1 MSITKVK
8 LKAAREAL
16 SRQDYPTARDAAQQ
30 VLEYEPNDYHAHVF
44 LGLASL
50 ELADFVACE
59 QAYKKAIEL
68 KPEVTLAWQGLT
80 KFCERTERWDDCV
93 VSLEKQAILYQ
104 FDAAKCAEA
113 IQKLIEIRRNHGT
126 RVQLAQALKLLLHG
140 SPIFEALSDLPLPD
154 HTKPSPI
161 TSMQDAIHNTL
172 PVLQEL
178 VTLYEDEEQEVI
190 KKEIA
195 KRRTRLGAPSLDQLA
210 REVKYAVLSKS
221 ELPTLYDEVA
231 AHPNASED
239 VRRAAEGKL
248 LRYRLELLES
258 LAGSANPGLREK
270 VWTALDESIKGVVL
284 LGIPD
289 EVAWGLHFQWADSQS
304 IEGYNIALLQQYAT
318 LFSSSKLS
326 QVFAGYLSYSK
337 IGTSVEETQ
346 KSGEVTIDSALNTI
360 FEGQE
365 ATNEFTIACRI
376 LAEVYSK
383 EKDFPSA
390 VKMAKQGMHILQ
402 QQEALYGL
410 NLRGTVLGFYSI
422 LGTSL
427 VGISPLRYRTKSL
440 SLLSDV
446 LQQMPDDI
454 PCLLAKA
461 RVLQAIGNWEDTTVT
476 LEHAVKCTPPESP
489 LHLLV
494 QEESAWSRFHVSRNI
509 TELTTLESVL
519 SSYKSQ
525 QSDERAR
532 CSWRIAECYRT
543 LGDDYSADAYR
554 FYIASLKA
562 SSTFAPAFTS
572 LGIHYL
578 IASEPPDRARALK
591 CFQKAFE
598 LDSRETYAA
607 EQLATG
613 FANEGAWSLV
623 EVVARRTIQGNN
635 VEVDLPGFE
644 AEDDDPHST
653 LTWAWKAVGAV
664 ELTNKK
670 YSTAITAFQKVLRSQ
685 PLDDSSWLFLGET
698 YQKAGRFTAALNAF
712 TRAQEL
718 APNSWIPSYNIGLLK
733 RQTSEY
739 VESIVC
745 LQSILDLRPTE
756 FGVLVAQAQACL
768 ELGCSEFNSG
778 IFARATT
785 TFIEGI
791 RAALLATTTD
801 AAGLRGPSWKLI
813 GDALVMLARTSIVPS
828 PSIITPIFADL
839 VSKLPSNS
847 TDRLRGVYSYL
858 GAGVISFVHTTEL
871 AVAVYSH
878 RVSLDH
884 SETSVSAS
892 AHFDL
897 ATSLICWLKESPGR
911 NGAEVAKEFISTSI
925 LQALR
930 LDPTNDLYW
939 VTFGNHAFS
948 DQPKVAQ
955 HAFIKA
961 LEINPK
967 SATTWTTLGLLYLH
981 HGDMELAGEALRKA
995 QVLDPDYRLAWVA
1008 QALME
1013 ESSSNFARSS
1023 ALIEHSLGMKL
1034 NSACSDLWYASKAYA
1049 SQNASHDGSSDALL
1063 PAFFALGRYVVQN
1076 PKDAYGLHLYGL
1088 LCERLGHLTEAV
1100 SSLNRAIAILEMA
1113 YEESESQE
1121 VETQFATASG
1131 NLARIKL
1138 ALSDYQGA
1146 IDAYSNA
1153 LGLLSE
1159 EDNSPTT
1166 LLLRFQSSLG
1176 SALAHFKLGD
1186 LTSTMSS
1193 IETAIQSA
1201 GDDLRLRGLVNVL
1214 HSQILWKSGDE
1225 YREHAISGL
1234 LEHVAEDVENLRV
1247 MQTLV
1252 TMGILT
1258 EDESLIDA
1266 AISEIINLPLDKRQ
1280 LLDPRGHIN
1289 YLLIQNQLG
1298 QNNTAG
1304 AILTAQRAV
1313 KVEPTNDTMRQNMAS
1328 LEVQNK
1334 SFGTALSML
1343 AGVRDVTDNAAYS
1356 ADSFTLHAAASALS
1370 RSGGHSMAQKAV
1382 MLAPWKLQP
1391 WLALAY
1397 IRSLGESG

>member
-30 VLEYEPNDYHAHVF
+30 VLGYEPNDYHAHVF

-80 KFCERTERWDDCV
+80 KFYERTERWDDCV

-104 FDAAKCAEA
+104 SEATKSAEA
-113 IQKLIEIRRNHGT
+113 IQKLIDIRRNHGT

-140 SPIFEALSDLPLPD
+140 SPVFEALSDLPLPD

-161 TSMQDAIHNTL
+161 TSIQDAIHNTL

-178 VTLYEDEEQEVI
+178 VTLYEDEERQVI

-195 KRRTRLGAPSLDQLA
+195 KRRTRLGAPNLDQLT
-210 REVKYAVLSKS
+210 REVKCAVLSKS

-258 LAGSANPGLREK
+258 LAGSDNSGLREK
-270 VWTALDESIKGVVL
+270 LWTALDESIKGVVL

-289 EVAWGLHFQWADSQS
+289 EVAWGLHFQWADSRS
-304 IEGYNIALLQQYAT
+304 IEGYNLALLQQYAT

-337 IGTSVEETQ
+337 IGASVEETQ
-346 KSGEVTIDSALNTI
+346 KSGEVTVDSTLNTI

-390 VKMAKQGMHILQ
+390 VKMAKQGIHILQ

-410 NLRGTVLGFYSI
+410 SLRGTLLGFYSI

-427 VGISPLRYRTKSL
+427 VGISPLRYRTKAL
-440 SLLSDV
+440 SFLSDV
-446 LQQMPDDI
+446 LQQIPDDI

-476 LEHAVKCTPPESP
+476 LEHAIKHTPPDSP

-494 QEESAWSRFHVSRNI
+494 QEESAWSRFHVSWNI
-509 TELTTLESVL
+509 SELTTLESIL
-519 SSYKSQ
+519 TSYKSQ

-543 LGDDYSADAYR
+543 LGNDYSPDAYR

-578 IASEPPDRARALK
+578 IASKPPDRARALK

-607 EQLATG
+607 EQLAT
-613 FANEGAWSLV
+613 
-623 EVVARRTIQGNN
+623 
-635 VEVDLPGFE
+635 EVDLPGFE
-644 AEDDDPHST
+644 AEDDDPHSA

-670 YSTAITAFQKVLRSQ
+670 YSAAITAFQMVLRSQ
-685 PLDDSSWLFLGET
+685 PLDHSSWLFLGET

-739 VESIVC
+739 AESIVC

-756 FGVLVAQAQACL
+756 FGVLMAQAQAYL

-785 TFIEGI
+785 AFIEGI
-791 RAALLATTTD
+791 RAALLATSTD
-801 AAGLRGPSWKLI
+801 AAGLRNPSWKLI
-813 GDALVMLARTSIVPS
+813 GDALVMLARTSIVPNS
-828 PSIITPIFADL
+828 SIITPIFADL
-839 VSKLPSNS
+839 VSKLPSSS

-858 GAGVISFVHTTEL
+858 GAEVISFAHTTEL

-897 ATSLICWLKESPGR
+897 ATSLICWLKESPRR
-911 NGAEVAKEFISTSI
+911 NGAEVAKEFISTSL

-939 VTFGNHAFS
+939 VTFGNHVFS

-981 HGDMELAGEALRKA
+981 YDDMELAGEALRKA

-1013 ESSSNFARSS
+1013 ESLSNFARSS
-1023 ALIEHSLGMKL
+1023 TLIEHSLGMKL
-1034 NSACSDLWYASKAYA
+1034 NSACSDLWYASKVLA

-1063 PAFFALGRYVVQN
+1063 PAFFALGRYVGQN
-1076 PKDAYGLHLYGL
+1076 PKDAYSLQLYGL

-1100 SSLNRAIAILEMA
+1100 TSLNGAIAILETA
-1113 YEESESQE
+1113 YEELESQE

-1146 IDAYSNA
+1146 IDAYNNA

-1159 EDNSPTT
+1159 EDNSPST

-1186 LTSTMSS
+1186 LASTTSS
-1193 IETAIQSA
+1193 IETAIRSA

-1225 YREHAISGL
+1225 YREHAISEL
-1234 LEHVAEDVENLRV
+1234 THYYSVAEDVENLRV

-1280 LLDPRGHIN
+1280 RLDPRGDIN

-1298 QNNTAG
+1298 QSNTAG

-1313 KVEPTNDTMRQNMAS
+1313 KVAPTNDTMRRTMAS

-1343 AGVRDVTDNAAYS
+1343 AGARDVTDNAADS

>member
-8 LKAAREAL
+8 LKAAREAI

-80 KFCERTERWDDCV
+80 KFYERTERWDDCV
-93 VSLEKQAILYQ
+93 ASLEKQAILYQ
-104 FDAAKCAEA
+104 SDVTKCAEA
-113 IQKLIEIRRNHGT
+113 IQKLIFIRRNHGT
-126 RVQLAQALKLLLHG
+126 RAQLAQALKLLLHG
-140 SPIFEALSDLPLPD
+140 SPVFDALSDLPLPD
-154 HTKPSPI
+154 HTKLSPI
-161 TSMQDAIHNTL
+161 TPIQDAINNTL

-178 VTLYEDEEQEVI
+178 VALYEDEEREVI

-195 KRRTRLGAPSLDQLA
+195 TRRTRLGAPSLDQLT
-210 REVKYAVLSKS
+210 REVKYDILRKS

-239 VRRAAEGKL
+239 VRRAAEAKL

-258 LAGSANPGLREK
+258 LAGSDNPDLRKK
-270 VWTALDESIKGVVL
+270 VWMALDESIKGVVL

-289 EVAWGLHFQWADSQS
+289 EVAWSLHFQWADSKS
-304 IEGYNIALLQQYAT
+304 IEGYNIALLQQYTT
-318 LFSSSKLS
+318 LFPSSKLS
-326 QVFAGYLSYSK
+326 QVVAGYLSYSN
-337 IGTSVEETQ
+337 IGASVEEAP
-346 KSGEVTIDSALNTI
+346 KMGEVTVDSALNTI
-360 FEGQE
+360 FEGQD

-383 EKDFPSA
+383 ERDFPSA
-390 VKMAKQGMHILQ
+390 VKMAKQGIHILQ
-402 QQEALYGL
+402 RQEALYGL
-410 NLRGTVLGFYSI
+410 NLRGTLLGFYSI

-427 VGISPLRYRTKSL
+427 VGISTLRFRTKAL
-440 SLLSDV
+440 AFLTDV
-446 LQQMPDDI
+446 LQETPDDV

-461 RVLQAIGNWEDTTVT
+461 RILQAIGNWGDTTVT
-476 LEHAVKCTPPESP
+476 LEHAVKHTPPESP
-489 LHLLV
+489 LYPLV
-494 QEESAWSRFHVSRNI
+494 QEEYAWSRFHVSSNT
-509 TELTTLESVL
+509 TELATLESVL
-519 SSYKSQ
+519 SSYRSQ

-543 LGDDYSADAYR
+543 LGDGYNADAYR

-572 LGIHYL
+572 LGLHYL
-578 IASEPPDRARALK
+578 TASEPPDRARALK

-598 LDSRETYAA
+598 LDARETYAA

-635 VEVDLPGFE
+635 AEVDLPGFE
-644 AEDDDPHST
+644 AEDDDGQST
-653 LTWAWKAVGAV
+653 LIWAWKAVGAV

-670 YSTAITAFQKVLRSQ
+670 YSAAITAFQMVLRSQ
-685 PLDDSSWLFLGET
+685 PLDHSSWLFLGET

-712 TRAQEL
+712 TRAKEL
-718 APNSWIPSYNIGLLK
+718 DPNGWTPSYNIGLLK

-739 VESIVC
+739 VESISC
-745 LQSILDLRPTE
+745 LQSILDLRPGE
-756 FGVLVAQAQACL
+756 FGVLMAQAQAYL

-785 TFIEGI
+785 AFIESI
-791 RAALLATTTD
+791 RVALLAATTE
-801 AAGLRGPSWKLI
+801 AAGLRNSSWKLI
-813 GDALVMLARTSIVPS
+813 GDGLIMLARTSIIPD
-828 PSIITPIFADL
+828 PTIITPIFADL
-839 VSKLPSNS
+839 VSKLPSSS
-847 TDRLRGVYSYL
+847 TERLRVIYSYL
-858 GAGVISFVHTTEL
+858 DAKVISFAHTTEL

-897 ATSLICWLKESPGR
+897 ATSLICWLKESPRLDGVT
-911 NGAEVAKEFISTSI
+911 VAKELISTSL

-930 LDPTNDLYW
+930 LDPSNELYW
-939 VTFGNHAFS
+939 VTFGNHVFS
-948 DQPKVAQ
+948 EQPKVAQ
-955 HAFIKA
+955 HAFVKA

-981 HGDMELAGEALRKA
+981 HGDLELAGDVLRKA

-1013 ESSSNFARSS
+1013 ESSNNFAKSS

-1034 NSACSDLWYASKAYA
+1034 NSACSDLWYASKAFA
-1049 SQNASHDGSSDALL
+1049 SQSHRPAGSPEALL
-1063 PAFFALGRYVVQN
+1063 PAFFALSRYVGQH
-1076 PKDAYGLHLYGL
+1076 PKDAYGLQLYAL
-1088 LCERLGHLTEAV
+1088 LCERLGHLAEAV
-1100 SSLNRAIAILEMA
+1100 TSLSRAIAILETA

-1121 VETQFATASG
+1121 VERQFATASG

-1138 ALSDYQGA
+1138 ALGDYQGA
-1146 IDAYSNA
+1146 IDAYNNA
-1153 LGLLSE
+1153 LGLVSE
-1159 EDNSPTT
+1159 EDDSPST
-1166 LLLRFQSSLG
+1166 LLLRFQSALG

-1186 LTSTMSS
+1186 MMSTMSS
-1193 IETAIQSA
+1193 IETAMQSA
-1201 GDDLRLRGLVNVL
+1201 GNDLRLRGLVNVL

-1234 LEHVAEDVENLRV
+1234 LEYVSEDVENLHV

-1280 LLDPRGHIN
+1280 RLDPRGDIN
-1289 YLLIQNQLG
+1289 YLLIQNYLG
-1298 QNNTAG
+1298 QNNAAS
-1304 AILTAQRAV
+1304 AISTAQRAV
-1313 KVEPTNDTMRQNMAS
+1313 KVAPANDTMRHTMAS

-1343 AGVRDVTDNAAYS
+1343 AGVRSVTDNAADS
-1356 ADSFTLHAAASALS
+1356 ADSFTLQAVASALS
-1370 RSGGHSMAQKAV
+1370 RSGGRSIAQKAV
-1382 MLAPWKLQP
+1382 VLAPWKLQP